1 VDTRVA
7 YPLNLRLL
15 FINPLTKKYTREM
28 DSPVFLPGIR
38 GLKITLVAG
47 LALLT
52 TDALFAQ
59 STDQSGVDSLKT
71 QMNQMQRQYE
81 QRIEAMEA
89 KMKAL
94 ESNAN
99 SGSILNTRV
108 LTDANGVAPAA
119 PMLDESFLKSLTR
132 NFTFSVYIRSG
143 VGFNGNGGPQD
154 FDFEIPDF
162 GLGRF
167 RLGNEN
173 DTYMEL
179 TWKQAHL
186 LGDSPDVMDVAMTF
200 TPAITYNTTKVTFA
214 NQFTNGAQWAMRQ
227 AYLEAKNFI
236 KCAPEIT
243 IWAGQRFYER
253 HDIHLHDLFFDDYS
267 GYGMGIDNIDVG
279 IGKFE
284 VAYLGGI
291 RDAIN
296 NEGFAQVNG
305 LLTLNTSP
313 AGLVTSGKLIS
324 NAFVQS
330 SSISDANQSGL
341 YLHTVDFR
349 LHDINILGG
358 QLELLAD
365 FQFLKGGD
373 YAFGNTSQTVTI
385 TGGTITGAT
394 NSPSDQ
400 LPLNI
405 GDTPGGRFGAIYFH
419 PFASW
424 FVTSY
429 WQISAIYG
437 FGASELAGTDPLN
450 QKGTLAGYNLNQ
462 ALQRINSDGTI
473 GSNSLP
479 RATMFRATG
488 QMVWNV
494 GPCFAI
500 AAEVHYRYDDAGA
513 LVPEVVTTQTSLNP
527 TSPNIVRTTGGAS
540 WVLGGGIRP
549 VVWLNSWFALQ
560 GQAGIDYVHNNRN
573 GGVSTNPVNDSFGKS
588 GAIGVFT
595 FAPTVKPRGNWWTR
609 PEFRAFLTYSI
620 WAKALEGAIG
630 GTPYQNS
637 REGWVAGVQTEWFF

>member
-1 VDTRVA
+1 
-7 YPLNLRLL
+7 
-15 FINPLTKKYTREM
+15 M
-28 DSPVFLPGIR
+28 DSPVLLPGIR

-284 VAYLGGI
+284 IAYLGGI

-305 LLTLNTSP
+305 LLTLQT
-313 AGLVTSGKLIS
+313 AGGVVTSGKLIS
-324 NAFVQS
+324 NSFVQS

-349 LHDINILGG
+349 LHDINILG
-358 QLELLAD
+358 
-365 FQFLKGGD
+365 
-373 YAFGNTSQTVTI
+373 
-385 TGGTITGAT
+385 
-394 NSPSDQ
+394 
-400 LPLNI
+400 
-405 GDTPGGRFGAIYFH
+405 
-419 PFASW
+419 
-424 FVTSY
+424 
-429 WQISAIYG
+429 
-437 FGASELAGTDPLN
+437 
-450 QKGTLAGYNLNQ
+450 
-462 ALQRINSDGTI
+462 
-473 GSNSLP
+473 
-479 RATMFRATG
+479 
-488 QMVWNV
+488 
-494 GPCFAI
+494 
-500 AAEVHYRYDDAGA
+500 
-513 LVPEVVTTQTSLNP
+513 
-527 TSPNIVRTTGGAS
+527 
-540 WVLGGGIRP
+540 
-549 VVWLNSWFALQ
+549 
-560 GQAGIDYVHNNRN
+560 
-573 GGVSTNPVNDSFGKS
+573 
-588 GAIGVFT
+588 
-595 FAPTVKPRGNWWTR
+595 
-609 PEFRAFLTYSI
+609 
-620 WAKALEGAIG
+620 
-630 GTPYQNS
+630 
-637 REGWVAGVQTEWFF
+637 